1 MTDRSPVF
9 VLVHGA
15 FHGGW
20 CWRRVADRLIVAGA
34 RAFTPTM
41 TGLGERAHLLS
52 RSVGL
57 ATFFDDVLGVLAAEE
72 VSEAILVGHS
82 FGGMVISGVADRRP
96 DLIRHLVYL
105 DAVVP
110 IAGRSALDMLPGDI
124 AETRRKTAMETSG
137 GLSIPTPPAAAFDVP
152 PGPDQDWVARRITPH
167 PLAAYA
173 DPIVLSHPVGNDLPR
188 TYIRCTDP
196 IYRAVVPSYA
206 RIADDPGWT
215 LLDLATGHDAMITAP
230 GPLADMLLAIA
241 ARERP

>member
-1 MTDRSPVF
+1 LTADKPTF

-20 CWRRVADRLIVAGA
+20 CWHRVADRLTEAGA
-34 RAFTPTM
+34 RVFTPTM
-41 TGLGERAHLLS
+41 TGLADRAHLLS

-72 VSEAILVGHS
+72 LTDTILVGHS

-110 IAGRSALDMLPGDI
+110 IAGRSALDMLPDDI
-124 AETRRKTAMETSG
+124 AETRRRTAMEFSG
-137 GLSIPTPPAAAFDVP
+137 GLSIPMPPAAAFDVP

-173 DPIVLSHPVGNDLPR
+173 DPIVLSHPVGNSLPR
-188 TYIRCTDP
+188 TYIRCTGP
-196 IYRAVVPSYA
+196 IYRATAPSYA
-206 RIADDPGWT
+206 RIEADPGWS
-215 LLDLATGHDAMITAP
+215 LLDIDTGHDAMITAP

-241 ARERP
+241 GER

>member
-1 MTDRSPVF
+1 
-9 VLVHGA
+9 LVHGA

-20 CWRRVADRLIVAGA
+20 CWRHVNERLIEAGA
-34 RAFTPTM
+34 RVLAPTM

-52 RSVGL
+52 RSIGL

-72 VSEAILVGHS
+72 LSDAILVGHS

-96 DLIRHLVYL
+96 DLVRHLVYL

-110 IAGRSALDMLPGDI
+110 IGGRSALDLLPDDI
-124 AETRRKTAMETSG
+124 ADTRRRTAMETSG

-152 PGPDQDWVARRITPH
+152 PGPDQDWVARRITAH

-173 DPIVLSHPVGNDLPR
+173 DPIILSNPVGNHLPR

-196 IYRAVVPSYA
+196 IYRATAPSYA
-206 RIADDPGWT
+206 RVAAEPGWT
-215 LLDLATGHDAMITAP
+215 LLDLATGHDAMVTAP
-230 GPLADMLLAIA
+230 GPLAGMLLAIA
-241 ARERP
+241 ETMA